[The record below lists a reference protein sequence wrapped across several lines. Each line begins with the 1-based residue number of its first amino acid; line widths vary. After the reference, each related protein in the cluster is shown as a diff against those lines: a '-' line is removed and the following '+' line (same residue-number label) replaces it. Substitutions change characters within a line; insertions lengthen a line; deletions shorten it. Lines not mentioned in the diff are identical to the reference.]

1 MCMFRATVLP
11 DCGSDGVLK
20 KEYAVC
26 TVYGGLRQPA
36 ECFNMTEFKLQSLAL
51 VVCLATGNW
60 KAGGIYLDRIRY
72 EIPEVWNF
80 GEEKKCGRLVYTAE
94 LDDVHSADC

>member
-1 MCMFRATVLP
+1 MIMCMLRATVLLE
-11 DCGSDGVLK
+11 CGSDEVLK
-20 KEYAVC
+20 IEYAVC
-26 TVYGGLRQPA
+26 TVYGGLRQPT
-36 ECFNMTEFKLQSLAL
+36 ECFMTEFKLKSL
-51 VVCLATGNW
+51 VVRLATGNW
-60 KAGGIYLDRIRY
+60 KAEGINLDRVRY